1 VPTDAGARGKYAA
14 AMTWEAAIDRRRF
27 LKSATVVA
35 GAAVAGTSLAACSSP
50 STTRSST
57 KANIWQELERH
68 LQGPLLRPGDPRYR
82 AVARPYNARYADVL
96 PRGIA
101 LCQGNSDVSLCILW
115 ARAHHVPFAVRSGG
129 HSYGGFS
136 TTTGLLI
143 SLKAMHGVSLDAANG
158 TATLQC
164 GATNGQLIGLLPRYG
179 LMVPNGRCPSVG
191 IGGFMLGGGF
201 GFSSRKL
208 GLAVDKLVRTRMV
221 TAEGKLV
228 TADADT
234 NSDLFWALRG
244 GGGGNFGVNV
254 DYTVVTTPV
263 GPLSVY
269 KLGWALAQ
277 APAVMTAFDQLMAG
291 APDGLS
297 ARIGLDITGTQP
309 PAKDPGALSMNALGQ
324 WFGTP
329 DELEVLLAPVMAAA
343 APTTKVIEAL
353 PYEKALAFFAANVPT
368 GSFTEKSAYIG
379 PAGFDSSCVE
389 TAMTWVER
397 WPGSSNSSAAG
408 FTLFAWGGAMNRPT
422 ATDTA
427 FVHRDASWLAV
438 VGTSWTNRDPQELID
453 TNLTY
458 VGDFYQA
465 LGPFVNDQAYQNF
478 IDPALAGWST
488 AYYGQN
494 LQRLIQAKQDWD
506 PDNAFTFAQA
516 IPE

>member
-1 VPTDAGARGKYAA
+1 MAG
-14 AMTWEAAIDRRRF
+14 EVAIDRRHF
-27 LKSATVVA
+27 LKAATVVA
-35 GAAVAGTSLAACSSP
+35 GVAVAGAAAGCSSP
-50 STTRSST
+50 AATTSSAKT
-57 KANIWQELERH
+57 DIWQELGRH
-68 LQGPLLRPGDPRYR
+68 LRGPLLRPGDPRYR
-82 AVARPYNARYADVL
+82 AVARPYNTRYADVL
-96 PRGIA
+96 PKGIA
-101 LCQGNSDVSLCILW
+101 LCQGNGDVSQCILW
-115 ARAHHVPFAVRSGG
+115 ARSHHVPFAVRSGG

-136 TTTGLLI
+136 TTSGLLI
-143 SLKAMHGVSLDAANG
+143 SLKEMHDVSLDAANG

-164 GATNGQLIGLLPRYG
+164 GALNRQLIGLLPRHG

-191 IGGFMLGGGF
+191 VGGFMLGGGF
-201 GFSSRKL
+201 GFNSRRL

-228 TADADT
+228 TADAGT

-254 DYTVVTTPV
+254 DYTVATTPV

-269 KLGWALAQ
+269 KLGWAWDQ
-277 APAVMTAFDQLMAG
+277 APAAMTAFDRLMAG

-297 ARIGLDITGTQP
+297 ARIGLDIKGTTP
-309 PAKDPGALSMNALGQ
+309 PLQDPGAVSMSALGQ
-324 WFGTP
+324 WFGSP
-329 DELEVLLAPVMAAA
+329 AELEAVLAPVLAAA
-343 APTTKVIEAL
+343 APTTKLIESL
-353 PYEKALAFFAANVPT
+353 PYKSALKYFSHSVPT

-379 PAGFDSSCVE
+379 PSGFDTSCVE

-408 FTLFAWGGAMNRPT
+408 FTLFAWGGAMNRPA

-438 VGTSWTNRDPQELID
+438 VGTSWTNADPQELID
-453 TNLTY
+453 TNLRY

-465 LGPFVNDQAYQNF
+465 LGPFVTDQAYQNF
-478 IDPALAGWST
+478 TDPALPNSSA
-488 AYYGQN
+488 AYYGEN
-494 LQRLIQAKQDWD
+494 LPRLIQAKHDWD

>member
-1 VPTDAGARGKYAA
+1 MP
-14 AMTWEAAIDRRRF
+14 WEEAIDRRRF
-27 LKSATVVA
+27 LKSATMVA
-35 GAAVAGTSLAACSSP
+35 GAAVTGTSLAACSSP

-57 KANIWQELERH
+57 KVDIWQELGRH

-82 AVARPYNARYADVL
+82 VIARPYNARYAGVL
-96 PRGIA
+96 PRRIA
-101 LCQGNSDVSLCILW
+101 LCQGNRDVSLCILW
-115 ARAHHVPFAVRSGG
+115 ARTHHVPFAVRSGG

-136 TTTGLLI
+136 ATKGLLI
-143 SLKAMHGVSLDAANG
+143 SLKAMHGASLDSASG

-201 GFSSRKL
+201 GFSSRRL
-208 GLAVDKLVRTRMV
+208 GLGVDKLVRTQMV
-221 TAEGKLV
+221 TADGKLV
-228 TADADT
+228 TADAHT

-269 KLGWALAQ
+269 KLGWAWDR
-277 APAVMTAFDQLMAG
+277 APAVMTAFNQLMAG

-297 ARIGLDITGTQP
+297 ARIGLDISGTQP
-309 PAKDPGALSMNALGQ
+309 PSKHPGALSMSALGQ

-329 DELEVLLAPVMAAA
+329 EELEALLAPVMAAA
-343 APTTKVIEAL
+343 APTSKVIESL
-353 PYEKALAFFAANVPT
+353 PYDKALEFFAANVPT

-379 PAGFDSSCVE
+379 PAGFGPSCVE
-389 TAMTWVER
+389 TAMEWVER

-408 FTLFAWGGAMNRPT
+408 FTLFAWGGAMNRPA

-465 LGPFVNDQAYQNF
+465 LGPFVTGRAYQNF
-478 IDPALAGWST
+478 IDPALASWST
-488 AYYGQN
+488 AYYGEN
-494 LQRLIQAKQDWD
+494 LSRLTQIKRDWD
-506 PDNAFTFAQA
+506 PDNIFTFAQA